1 MVTFNSLNSLI
12 DDIVLEIR
20 NGDVSASDTLSRLQ
34 IEQWIHYY
42 RALLIKQDI
51 DKGRDINPAYLQSLD
66 GVRLL
71 KEDYGKNGQL
81 RTDKYRH
88 ITEIEIPK
96 TIDLHFKSGIVSVTD
111 VFGNPIQVTSEQRA
125 VWQRDRRWT
134 CNDYLAYLKN
144 NHMYVEGPKLLEYIN
159 IKLLAE
165 DPTKIANEVK
175 DDGTKCYNAN
185 LPYPVPANM
194 IPVIK
199 QMIMEKELGIMITMP
214 SDTKNNISNDL
225 ENITVKK

>member
-1 MVTFNSLNSLI
+1 M
-12 DDIVLEIR
+12 
-20 NGDVSASDTLSRLQ
+20 
-34 IEQWIHYY
+34 
-42 RALLIKQDI
+42 
-51 DKGRDINPAYLQSLD
+51 
-66 GVRLL
+66 
-71 KEDYGKNGQL
+71 
-81 RTDKYRH
+81 
-88 ITEIEIPK
+88 
-96 TIDLHFKSGIVSVTD
+96 
-111 VFGNPIQVTSEQRA
+111 
-125 VWQRDRRWT
+125 
-134 CNDYLAYLKN
+134 
-144 NHMYVEGPKLLEYIN
+144 LEYIN

-225 ENITVKK
+225 ENITIKK

>member
-71 KEDYGKNGQL
+71 KED
-81 RTDKYRH
+81 
-88 ITEIEIPK
+88 
-96 TIDLHFKSGIVSVTD
+96 
-111 VFGNPIQVTSEQRA
+111 
-125 VWQRDRRWT
+125 
-134 CNDYLAYLKN
+134 
-144 NHMYVEGPKLLEYIN
+144 
-159 IKLLAE
+159 
-165 DPTKIANEVK
+165 
-175 DDGTKCYNAN
+175 
-185 LPYPVPANM
+185 
-194 IPVIK
+194 
-199 QMIMEKELGIMITMP
+199 
-214 SDTKNNISNDL
+214 
-225 ENITVKK
+225 